1 MPSFTDFGEVV
12 LESEWRGEEGG
23 EFGSRIV
30 GEEEKDVW
38 VIERRTGREEEVV
51 RNNREGHFLDRF
63 PLIEQRRLRV
73 DVACVLC

>member
-1 MPSFTDFGEVV
+1 MRSFSDAGEVV

-23 EFGSRIV
+23 EFGSRFV
-30 GEEEKDVW
+30 GEEDEDLW
-38 VIERRTGREEEVV
+38 VIERGRGREEEVV

>member
-1 MPSFTDFGEVV
+1 MRSFTDFGEVV

-30 GEEEKDVW
+30 GKEDEDLW
-38 VIERRTGREEEVV
+38 VLEGGRGREEEVV